1 MPKQQE
7 FSHSKGEDAEFE
19 ERGLRSYFTYRD
31 LGIKEATNG
40 AVVAHVI
47 RAREGD
53 NATGEWHR
61 HECDF
66 QFYFVLKGW
75 AEFEY
80 EGQGVKIVRPGDCV
94 LQPQGIR
101 HREIR
106 HSEDFELI
114 EIVAPA
120 DFATKDA

>member
-1 MPKQQE
+1 MQKQQK
-7 FSHSKGEDAEFE
+7 FSHAKGDDAKFE

-40 AVVAHVI
+40 AFVAHVI

-53 NATGEWHR
+53 NATGQWHR

-66 QFYFVLKGW
+66 QMYFVLKGW

-80 EGQGVKIVRPGDCV
+80 EGEGVKIVRPGDCV

-114 EIVAPA
+114 EIVSPGN
-120 DFATKDA
+120 FATKDA